1 LGMIILKGQPM
12 KPFKAF
18 DIVGFLSSTVGLV
31 SLLYVLGKGSSID
44 WGDMINPILI
54 ALGSLSLILFVV
66 NELTHPDPLLDLR
79 VLKLF
84 DFSMSLVIITVLTI
98 GLMGGSYVLP
108 LFLQNVRGYTA
119 MQAGLIMFPSALVMG
134 ALMPL
139 SGTLYDKFGAKPV
152 VIPGLIILALAT
164 FKLSTA
170 ISMNSSKESIIF
182 INCIRSIGLGIAMMP
197 ISTAGMNVVKG
208 EMIPR
213 ASALN
218 STIRQVAS
226 SLAVTIMTVI
236 IQSKTSYNYSK
247 LAEQINIY
255 NKTAVGTINSLTK
268 SYMYE
273 GFSQE
278 TSKVMALSQLA
289 KIIQGQASVDAM
301 AYSISVTGAIAVI
314 AIFLTLFMR
323 TRR

>member
-1 LGMIILKGQPM
+1 
-12 KPFKAF
+12 
-18 DIVGFLSSTVGLV
+18 
-31 SLLYVLGKGSSID
+31 
-44 WGDMINPILI
+44 
-54 ALGSLSLILFVV
+54 
-66 NELTHPDPLLDLR
+66 
-79 VLKLF
+79 
-84 DFSMSLVIITVLTI
+84 
-98 GLMGGSYVLP
+98 
-108 LFLQNVRGYTA
+108 
-119 MQAGLIMFPSALVMG
+119 MFPSALVMG

-323 TRR
+323 TRRWYKKLNYNRGMCYLIIDIYKLKRYKNNIKFY